1 MQIKEISD
9 KKIWNSFL
17 DENNYLSF
25 LQDFEY
31 GEMEKELGREIFRF
45 GIFEKNELVGVCQL
59 IGYQAK
65 RGNVLIIP
73 HGPVIKSNSSTNQHE
88 DLFEGVKLIIEE
100 IKKRNLNK
108 KYAFLRINSSIPYD
122 EEKLKKFYQIG
133 FRYAPVY
140 SVTENFWLK
149 DLRKDIFEGMKNSC
163 KKQIEDSLKK
173 PYLEIEKTTEL
184 HKFEIFWEIYQDL
197 AKRKKFIPYPY
208 EYIKK
213 EFEIFS
219 KENKALLFLGKAE
232 GKYYAGALIIFSH
245 QIAFYHHGASLITKE
260 PIEYKLH
267 YEVIQEAKK
276 RGCYFYNFWGVA
288 KNDDPQNP
296 WYGFSQFKKSFGGEL
311 IKFLPAIDYKFSW
324 KYWIISL
331 VEKLKRKRN

>member
-1 MQIKEISD
+1 MEIKEINN
-9 KKIWNSFL
+9 KEIWNKFL

-25 LQDFEY
+25 LQNFEY

-45 GIFEKNELVGVCQL
+45 GIFEDNELVGVCQI

-65 RGNVLIIP
+65 RGNVLIVP
-73 HGPVIKSNSSTNQHE
+73 HGPVIKNE
-88 DLFEGVKLIIEE
+88 YLIDGVKIILEE

-108 KYAFLRINSSIPYD
+108 KYAFLRINSCIPYNED
-122 EEKLKKFYQIG
+122 LLKKFYQLG

-140 SVTENFWLK
+140 SVSENFWLK
-149 DLRKDIFEGMKNSC
+149 DLRKDIFEGMKENC
-163 KKQIEDSLKK
+163 QKQIKDSLKK
-173 PYLEIEKTTEL
+173 PYLEIEKTEDL
-184 HKFEIFWEIYQDL
+184 DKFEIFWQIYQDL
-197 AKRKKFIPYPY
+197 VKRKNFVPYPY

-213 EFEIFS
+213 EFEIFR

-245 QIAFYHHGASLITKE
+245 QIAFYHHGASLMTKE
-260 PIEYKLH
+260 PIEYKLQ
-267 YEVIQEAKK
+267 YEIMNEAKK
-276 RGCYFYNFWGVA
+276 RNCLYYNFWGLA
-288 KNDDPQNP
+288 KDDNPQNP

-324 KYWIISL
+324 KYWLIWSI
-331 VEKLKRKRN
+331 EKFKRKRN